1 MSKKSGCRHGACTFF
16 VAIDE
21 RSNNFY
27 NFFVTNRP
35 ENGYIDVTKQ
45 KKQQKEAKF
54 LPAYGRAFSFGKQG
68 DLRMETLYRENVKI
82 VSHYLFSMCGDEE
95 LVKDLTQETFLKAY
109 ESLERFDGSC
119 KISTWLCQIAK
130 HLLYQYWAKAGRQV
144 PMEPD
149 ETKPA
154 KEDTENTVLKRVE
167 LIDCLKEL
175 QKLPEQMREVMYLR
189 VMSDLS
195 YREIGEIM
203 GKSENWARV
212 NFYRAKELLLKG
224 CGRDE

>member
-1 MSKKSGCRHGACTFF
+1 MSVGPFFLFIDERIKNFYTFF
-16 VAIDE
+16 VTK
-21 RSNNFY
+21 SQ
-27 NFFVTNRP
+27 P
-35 ENGYIDVTKQ
+35 NGYMIVTKQ
-45 KKQQKEAKF
+45 MSSKT
-54 LPAYGRAFSFGKQG
+54 GRFT
-68 DLRMETLYRENVKI
+68 METLYRENVKI
-82 VSHYLFSMCGDEE
+82 VSHYLYSKCGDEE
-95 LVKDLTQETFLKAY
+95 LTKDLTQETFLRAY

-119 KISTWLCQIAK
+119 KVSTWLCQIAK

-144 PMEPD
+144 HAESEELDQMPTTM
-149 ETKPA
+149 A
-154 KEDTENTVLKRVE
+154 KDNPENSAITRIE

>member
-1 MSKKSGCRHGACTFF
+1 
-16 VAIDE
+16 
-21 RSNNFY
+21 
-27 NFFVTNRP
+27 
-35 ENGYIDVTKQ
+35 
-45 KKQQKEAKF
+45 
-54 LPAYGRAFSFGKQG
+54 
-68 DLRMETLYRENVKI
+68 METLYRENVKI
-82 VSHYLFSMCGDEE
+82 VSHYLYSMCGDVE
-95 LVKDLTQETFLKAY
+95 LVKDLTQETFLRAY

-130 HLLYQYWAKAGRQV
+130 HLLYQTYAKAGRQV
-144 PMEPD
+144 IMEQD

-154 KEDTENTVLKRVE
+154 KENTEQTVLNRIE

-175 QKLPEQMREVMYLR
+175 QKLPEQVREVMYLR

>member
-1 MSKKSGCRHGACTFF
+1 
-16 VAIDE
+16 
-21 RSNNFY
+21 
-27 NFFVTNRP
+27 
-35 ENGYIDVTKQ
+35 
-45 KKQQKEAKF
+45 
-54 LPAYGRAFSFGKQG
+54 
-68 DLRMETLYRENVKI
+68 METLYRENVKI
-82 VSHYLFSMCGDEE
+82 VSHYLYSLCGDEE
-95 LVKDLTQETFLKAY
+95 LVKDLTQETFLRAY

-130 HLLYQYWAKAGRQV
+130 HLLYQHWAKAGRQV
-144 PMEPD
+144 PTEPEDLTQITSAMEKDNP
-149 ETKPA
+149 
-154 KEDTENTVLKRVE
+154 ENSVITRIE

-175 QKLPEQMREVMYLR
+175 QKLPEAMREVVYLR

>member
-1 MSKKSGCRHGACTFF
+1 
-16 VAIDE
+16 
-21 RSNNFY
+21 
-27 NFFVTNRP
+27 
-35 ENGYIDVTKQ
+35 
-45 KKQQKEAKF
+45 
-54 LPAYGRAFSFGKQG
+54 
-68 DLRMETLYRENVKI
+68 METLYRENVKI

-95 LVKDLTQETFLKAY
+95 LTKDLTQETFLRAY

-130 HLLYQYWAKAGRQV
+130 HLLYQTFAKAGRQV
-144 PMEPD
+144 LIEPD
-149 ETKPA
+149 DTTLA
-154 KEDTENTVLKRVE
+154 KEDTEQTVLNRVE

-224 CGRDE
+224 RGRNE